1 MQESA
6 KFILT
11 ISASLLH
18 CIMQLKQRT
27 ITANASS
34 KTILTAR
41 RLALNEGKS
50 LRVWAGEVIAEAL
63 SKVKAGTKP
72 AN

>member
-1 MQESA
+1 
-6 KFILT
+6 
-11 ISASLLH
+11 
-18 CIMQLKQRT
+18 MQLKQRT

>member
-1 MQESA
+1 M
-6 KFILT
+6 K
-11 ISASLLH
+11 
-18 CIMQLKQRT
+18 LKQRT
-27 ITANASS
+27 ITANATP
-34 KTILTAR
+34 KAIMAAR

-63 SKVKAGTKP
+63 SKRGTKP